1 MAGARQ
7 FTKRSEI
14 PEPRDEVFAWHER
27 RGALSRL
34 LPPWEPVAVEREPD
48 DIAVGSRA
56 VFRTTL
62 PGPVRL
68 RWVAELAGYDPPNEF
83 RDIQLSGPFAEWEH
97 RHRFEAAGDAA
108 TLLTD
113 EVSYRLPPRG
123 GFAGSAVASRLERMF
138 AYRHRQLA
146 ADLAAHRRAR
156 ERGMRPLH
164 VAVTGASGL
173 IGGALTAFLTSGGHR
188 VTRLVRRSPAGTGEV
203 SWDPSAGFIDA
214 ERLRDV
220 DAVVHL
226 AGAPIAGARWS
237 PDHKRRVRDSR
248 VQGTRLLAE
257 TLAGLTAG
265 PGALICGS
273 AIGFYGSDR
282 GDELLTED
290 SARGTGFLAGV
301 AGEWEAAAD
310 PARQAGI
317 RVVHVR
323 TGIVQSP
330 RGGALRVQL
339 PLFRLG
345 LGGRLGSGGQWVSW
359 IGIDDIVGIFHHA
372 LANPDLAG
380 VINGTAPHPVTNAE
394 HTAILAGVLG
404 RPAVLPVPGAGPAVL
419 LGREGARETAFAS
432 QRVLPGRA
440 EETGYRFRHRDLESA
455 LRHVL
460 GRTA

>member
-1 MAGARQ
+1 MAGTRH
-7 FTKRSEI
+7 FTQHSEI
-14 PEPRDEVFAWHER
+14 PEGQAETFAWHER
-27 RGALSRL
+27 PGAVRRL
-34 LPPWEPVAVEREPD
+34 VPPWQPIAVEQE
-48 DIAVGSRA
+48 AAGLRA
-56 VFRTTL
+56 GERTVFRTTV
-62 PGPVRL
+62 PGPLAL
-68 RWVAELAGYDPPNEF
+68 RWVAEHVGYDPPHEF
-83 RDIQLSGPFAEWEH
+83 RDIQVSGPFAEWEH
-97 RHRFEAAGDAA
+97 RHRFEAAGAAA

-113 EVSYRLPPRG
+113 DVTYQLPIRA
-123 GFAGSAVASRLERMF
+123 GFADSAVGARLERMF

-146 ADLAAHRRAR
+146 GDLAAHRRAR
-156 ERGMRPLH
+156 EHGMRPLH

-173 IGGALTAFLTSGGHR
+173 IGGALSAFLTSGGHR
-188 VTRLVRRSPAGTGEV
+188 VTRLVRRSPAGPDEAG
-203 SWDPSAGFIDA
+203 WDPPSGTLDT
-214 ERLRDV
+214 ERLRGV

-237 PDHKRRVRDSR
+237 PDHKRRVRESR

-257 TLAGLTAG
+257 TLAGMSAG
-265 PGALICGS
+265 PRALICGS

-282 GDELLTED
+282 GDEQLTED
-290 SARGTGFLAGV
+290 SAQGAGFLAGV

-317 RVVHVR
+317 RVAHVR

-339 PLFRLG
+339 PLFALG

-359 IGIDDIVGIFHHA
+359 IGIDDIVGLFHHA
-372 LANPDLAG
+372 LASPDLAG

-394 HTAILAGVLG
+394 YTATLAGVLG
-404 RPAVLPVPGAGPAVL
+404 RPAVLPVPEAGPAAL

-440 EETGYRFRHRDLESA
+440 EATGYLFRHPDLESA

-460 GRTA
+460 GRFR